1 MIPEDE
7 EEETFTDIAIFTA
20 KIGFLF
26 SLRFV
31 LILRFLFS
39 IQDDL

>member
-26 SLRFV
+26 SLS
-31 LILRFLFS
+31 LIS
-39 IQDDL
+39 CSKYQKNES